1 MQDKMTQ
8 GEIEEQKE
16 MILDLLKS
24 TEREGIDK
32 LADYLTEST
41 DFFTA
46 PASTKFHNNF
56 RGGLAQHC
64 LNVYENFKS
73 LLEIKGVEMQED
85 SIIICALLPCRTRR
99 VRSR

>member
-73 LLEIKGVEMQED
+73 LLEIKFV
-85 SIIICALLPCRTRR
+85 
-99 VRSR
+99 

>member
-56 RGGLAQHC
+56 RGGLARKFQIASR
-64 LNVYENFKS
+64 NK
-73 LLEIKGVEMQED
+73 
-85 SIIICALLPCRTRR
+85 RR
-99 VRSR
+99 